1 MLSDNGS
8 TFKATEKAIT
18 SVFKHPAVK
27 QHFANVQVKWQFNVQ
42 RAPWWGG
49 FFERMIQSTKRCLRK
64 SIGGARLTYDELI
77 TVVAEVEMI
86 LNSRPLSY
94 ISSEDTE
101 EPLTPSHLLLGRR
114 VMNLPDVSVADDY
127 DPESLTTQGELTRR
141 MKQFNGVLQG
151 FWKRWKCEYLL
162 ELREAHRHYQL
173 SHNVTEP
180 IAVGDVVIVHDD
192 QPRGQWR
199 LAIVQ
204 RLLRGIDG
212 EVRSASVKTQ
222 SKKGRSQ
229 ILKRPIQKL
238 YPLEVR
244 SSEMTSQKEITSQ
257 QEMTSQREFTSQEIT
272 SQREI
277 TSQEMTSQSE
287 SNTQVSHTKE
297 CPDRVMERPPKR
309 QAAQEARVRMIA
321 LTDD

>member
-8 TFKATEKAIT
+8 TFKATKKAIT
-18 SVFKHPAVK
+18 SLFKHPTVK

-42 RAPWWGG
+42 RAPCWGG
-49 FFERMIQSTKRCLRK
+49 VFERMIQSAKRCLRK
-64 SIGGARLTYDELI
+64 SIGGARLTYDELT

-94 ISSEDTE
+94 LSSDDIE

-114 VMNLPDVSVADDY
+114 VVNLPDVSVADNY
-127 DPESLTTQGELTRR
+127 EPESITTQGELTKR
-141 MKQFNGVLQG
+141 MKQFNRVLQS
-151 FWKRWKCEYLL
+151 FWERWRYEYLL

-204 RLLRGIDG
+204 ELMRGIDG

-222 SKKGRSQ
+222 SKKGRTDF
-229 ILKRPIQKL
+229 KKT
-238 YPLEVR
+238 YPKIIP
-244 SSEMTSQKEITSQ
+244 S
-257 QEMTSQREFTSQEIT
+257 
-272 SQREI
+272 
-277 TSQEMTSQSE
+277 
-287 SNTQVSHTKE
+287 
-297 CPDRVMERPPKR
+297 
-309 QAAQEARVRMIA
+309 
-321 LTDD
+321 